1 VTKVSVIMPA
11 LNVAKYIRQ
20 CMESVINQTLKDI
33 EIIVI
38 DAGSSDG
45 TLEILKE
52 FEAKD
57 SRVKLINSEK
67 RSYGYQMNKGI
78 SIAQGEY
85 IGIVETDD
93 VIELDMYETLYK
105 KTYDMKPDYVKG
117 SAKGFFELPGG
128 VEFKYSILPCIEF
141 KVIKNLTEIM
151 VVPKEDPQLFWDD
164 NFLWYGIYRA
174 DFLKKVFFHETPGAA
189 FQDIG
194 ALFQIISSANSG
206 IYIKKS
212 VYNYRRSNLE
222 ASSYNKKS
230 VNFANSEYE
239 YIEQY
244 LEGKSDEWICMYY
257 KKMLGLLLN
266 RFDFMAISG
275 QYWEESNEGIEKITK
290 KLKRA
295 FEENKIVYDEF
306 IEKNKNRISLLF
318 KDPKKL
324 FEYDYN
330 ILDKKR
336 LSYSNVVNKCIGRNT
351 FIFGAGIYGE
361 FLNAYLSTKNKVSV
375 KGFCDNN
382 IKVQGTVIGNLKV
395 FSLEESLK
403 LCPDAFYLIASRLHN
418 KEIKEQLM
426 QKGIREEDI
435 YIFNEEIDVLML
447 LDN

>member
-1 VTKVSVIMPA
+1 MTKVSVIMPA

-141 KVIKNLTEIM
+141 KVNKNLTEIM

-275 QYWEESNEGIEKITK
+275 QYW
-290 KLKRA
+290 
-295 FEENKIVYDEF
+295 
-306 IEKNKNRISLLF
+306 
-318 KDPKKL
+318 
-324 FEYDYN
+324 
-330 ILDKKR
+330 
-336 LSYSNVVNKCIGRNT
+336 
-351 FIFGAGIYGE
+351 
-361 FLNAYLSTKNKVSV
+361 
-375 KGFCDNN
+375 
-382 IKVQGTVIGNLKV
+382 
-395 FSLEESLK
+395 
-403 LCPDAFYLIASRLHN
+403 
-418 KEIKEQLM
+418 
-426 QKGIREEDI
+426 
-435 YIFNEEIDVLML
+435 
-447 LDN
+447 